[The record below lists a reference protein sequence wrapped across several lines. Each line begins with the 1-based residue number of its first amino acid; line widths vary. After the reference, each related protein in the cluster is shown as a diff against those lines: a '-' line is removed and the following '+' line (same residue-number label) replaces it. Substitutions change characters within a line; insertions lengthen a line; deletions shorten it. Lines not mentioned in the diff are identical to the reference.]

1 MFKLQSLYLEQFKTA
16 SKNLCSNASYLLLTA
31 SLCLVAGCGSTSL
44 QKTDS
49 QSPSASEPTANFE
62 LIGQIQLP
70 PGAKIINERTLILG
84 AGDAWVGRI
93 TMEVGRDTNDVYQ
106 FFMEQYP
113 KQGWGLISASR
124 GSNSLIVFLRQD
136 RSATIEIRDGTIA
149 ANPTVIL
156 TVAPKSLTP
165 MTTSPSSSNT
175 ANTATPTL
183 KN

>member
-1 MFKLQSLYLEQFKTA
+1 MFKLQSLYLEHFKNTA
-16 SKNLCSNASYLLLTA
+16 LNLCSISACVLTTA
-31 SLCLVAGCGSTSL
+31 SLCLMVGCASTSL

-49 QSPSASEPTANFE
+49 GSTPSGEPAANFE

-70 PGAKIINERTLILG
+70 PGSKIVNERTLILG

-93 TMEVGRDTNDVYQ
+93 TMEIGRDTNDVYQ

-136 RSATIEIRDGTIA
+136 RTATIEIRDGTLA
-149 ANPTVIL
+149 ATPTVIL
-156 TVAPKSLTP
+156 TVAPKSNTP
-165 MTTSPSSSNT
+165 NT
-175 ANTATPTL
+175 ASPAMTPPP
-183 KN
+183 NSR